1 MSIYVHVRL
10 SVCLSVCVL
19 NLSLLLLPQASG
31 CRTPNSSQAPPI
43 PLIPPYPSLPIPYLT
58 HFTMSRRTMRLSH
71 FHVILSV
78 NLVATNA
85 SRLLN
90 KKPRPLPACL
100 LFRTPGIQLPPPPS
114 SFCCCSC
121 LRCALMPVIRA
132 MSPSNMSVMRAIFA
146 CHALHSRTPLPPPAA
161 PALRKYQRLFAICQ
175 AATWGNFWSRGSCR
189 VEAEQTGKRW
199 EEQSGEGS
207 EGRQRK

>member
-1 MSIYVHVRL
+1 MSIYVHVKL

-100 LFRTPGIQLPPPPS
+100 PSLSFTRHPTPCSSQFLLLLQL
-114 SFCCCSC
+114 
-121 LRCALMPVIRA
+121 
-132 MSPSNMSVMRAIFA
+132 
-146 CHALHSRTPLPPPAA
+146 
-161 PALRKYQRLFAICQ
+161 PALRIDARNPCDVSVKYVCYASHICLPRPPLTHSS
-175 AATWGNFWSRGSCR
+175 ATPSRPRAEKVSTPFCHLPSCNMGQLL
-189 VEAEQTGKRW
+189 VAWQLP
-199 EEQSGEGS
+199 S
-207 EGRQRK
+207 